1 MSISNL
7 IKHAAVQAVT
17 GIVFGTMLDTVF
29 PDIAQEL
36 DAGQSLDSTRGMTML
51 GASTLAQ
58 LTANAYLFT
67 AGDNVLNSSIILG
80 GQDPSGG
87 IVFMLSMM
95 WVQPKLEMKV
105 GLIGNW
111 LYQTALANFMP
122 TPRGTNDN
130 SRSTNAPGNGALF
143 SGGALPSTHAVH
155 TLNNA
160 LNTY

>member
-1 MSISNL
+1 MSVSTL

-29 PDIAQEL
+29 PEIAEEL
-36 DAGQSLDSTRGMTML
+36 DAGESLDSNRGMLML
-51 GASTLAQ
+51 GGSTLAQ

-67 AGDNVLNSSIILG
+67 AGDNMLNSSIILG

-87 IVFMLSMM
+87 VVFMMTML
-95 WVQPKLEMKV
+95 WVQPKLAMKV

-111 LYQTALANFMP
+111 LYQTVLANFMP

-130 SRSTNAPGNGALF
+130 SRSTNAPGNPAMF
-143 SGGALPSTHAVH
+143 AGGALPSTHAVH